1 LRSLVGSGL
10 AITAAVLIGRLL
22 GFGRDATIAA
32 TMGIDRNA
40 DIAVFLISLPDFL
53 INVLG
58 AGGFTAILVVT
69 FRQKPEIAAR
79 LMMQSGMALLAAVGV
94 LSLLLI
100 LVSGPLVDALAP
112 GFDDTARLMTI
123 ALLPLVLL
131 SAPVT
136 TLAGPFRAYLQ
147 AQERFFIA
155 ASGTMIVNGTLIVG
169 LLVAPEN
176 AELYWLAW
184 AVMAAALLRVL
195 VLAAGSGRATIEGF
209 RISPWHVDLKLVA
222 AFARAAATEAI
233 AFLYPLALRAIATLF
248 GTGALASTNYATKL
262 VLLPLGVLV
271 MTLTTIL
278 LPRLAAAAPREDG
291 GDRAFF
297 VRLIDLGG
305 YWILGMSAISVAILS
320 VHGSLLVGLA
330 FGWGAIGD
338 DGLAAISLY
347 VAVYSLSL
355 LPMGVNVFLRRCL
368 NALDETRSPLHAE
381 LAGILFFVIGA
392 LAVVQMDGTLAA
404 VLLTSAAANLL
415 STVILLFSLNRKGF
429 QVAGRLVKPGILGPV
444 VLAGVAAALPGM
456 LFGSVI
462 PENPLSE
469 TLVMTAGGTVGL
481 AALMGL
487 NRDARTF
494 LTKSLHGRR

>member
-1 LRSLVGSGL
+1 MSSLVGSGL

-112 GFDDTARLMTI
+112 GFADTARLMTI

-136 TLAGPFRAYLQ
+136 TLAGPFRAYLL

-305 YWILGMSAISVAILS
+305 YWILGDER
-320 VHGSLLVGLA
+320 H
-330 FGWGAIGD
+330 
-338 DGLAAISLY
+338 
-347 VAVYSLSL
+347 
-355 LPMGVNVFLRRCL
+355 LRRHTVRAWFPSGRPRLWLGRHRRRWSGRHQPLCSGLQPQPAAHGRQCL
-368 NALDETRSPLHAE
+368 PSTLPERAGRDQVTPLRRIGGHTFLCHRGTGGCADGRD
-381 LAGILFFVIGA
+381 AGGRIADIG
-392 LAVVQMDGTLAA
+392 
-404 VLLTSAAANLL
+404 SRKP
-415 STVILLFSLNRKGF
+415 SLNGNPALQSQQKRF
-429 QVAGRLVKPGILGPV
+429 SGRGKTGPARDPGPCRSGRSCCRPS
-444 VLAGVAAALPGM
+444 GDALRQRDS
-456 LFGSVI
+456 LK
-462 PENPLSE
+462 
-469 TLVMTAGGTVGL
+469 TLCPKHL
-481 AALMGL
+481 
-487 NRDARTF
+487 
-494 LTKSLHGRR
+494 